1 MQELAFSQLW
11 YWMILI
17 AVVCYFI
24 GCFNFAVLIS
34 HFKHKDVRKMGSG
47 NPGTMNMSREFG
59 FKIGML
65 TLFSDA
71 FKGGVP
77 LLVVHLIFRGYV
89 FAGTDFVV
97 ADFMRWFAALFVVIG
112 HIYPVTMGFK
122 GGKGIASTVG
132 AIWFSIGCEA
142 WWAFFVFFV
151 VCAAA
156 IFCYIYFTEWGSMG
170 SLLAVSGGSA
180 VQLLIFYFSYPQE
193 IAAPWYLAS
202 VGVILL
208 INFLTWFAHRKNILR
223 LLSGEEHRTSLKK
236 MLHKKGNSQK
246 AE

>member
-1 MQELAFSQLW
+1 MRELSLSNLW
-11 YWMILI
+11 YWMLLI
-17 AVVCYFI
+17 AVVCYFV

-77 LLVVHLIFRGYV
+77 VLICHLIFRNFV
-89 FAGTDFVV
+89 FAGTDILVS
-97 ADFMRWFAALFVVIG
+97 DFMRWFAAVFVVVG

-142 WWAFFVFFV
+142 WWAFFVFFIV
-151 VCAAA
+151 FASG
-156 IFCYIYFTEWGSMG
+156 IFAYIYFTEWGSMG
-170 SLLAVSGGSA
+170 SLIAVSGGSV
-180 VQLLIFYFSYPQE
+180 VQLIVFYFTYGTA
-193 IAAPWYLAS
+193 ITHPWYLAT
-202 VGVILL
+202 VAMILAL
-208 INFLTWFAHRKNILR
+208 NLLTWFAHRANILR
-223 LLSGEEHRTSLKK
+223 LLSGEEHHTSLKK
-236 MLHKKGNSQK
+236 MLHKKK
-246 AE
+246 AG